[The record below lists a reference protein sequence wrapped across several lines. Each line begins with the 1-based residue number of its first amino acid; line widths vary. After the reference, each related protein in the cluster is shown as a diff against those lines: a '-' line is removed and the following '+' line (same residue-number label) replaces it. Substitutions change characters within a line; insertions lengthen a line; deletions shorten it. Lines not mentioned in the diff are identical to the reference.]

1 MTIKFAERADSNDIS
16 MAVFIGNAGHRPEM
30 LNDAI
35 VYSLCGLFL
44 FAYLG
49 WFTVLKFRRVSREKI
64 EYTQV

>member
-16 MAVFIGNAGHRPEM
+16 MAIFIGNAGHRPVL

-35 VYSLCGLFL
+35 VYSMCGLLL

-49 WFTVLKFRRVSREKI
+49 WFTVLKFRRVRREEI
-64 EYTQV
+64 EYNKV